1 MLSVEGDNNMEMK
14 MKDIMNE
21 LGGAFAVTWLIMGIT
36 VWNNPEDPM
45 FGVSDVGLGMASLG
59 GVLAL
64 GIAWMAFSGAD
75 ILPPITWMKAITS
88 DDITDQNMWT
98 STIIRL
104 ITQVVGAILAAI
116 LMAQLQPDYVTYAQA
131 WPDGQASWSF
141 ALWSVMG
148 LIAAG
153 AILGQ
158 ISAKVDNNWAM
169 PIAVMA
175 LAGIVNFESANDM
188 ASMLMNGTED
198 ALAVTV
204 PWLVDG
210 VCIGVGALLGMK
222 IDGFIADMDS
232 DDSSSE

>member
-1 MLSVEGDNNMEMK
+1 MEMK

-21 LGGAFAVTWLIMGIT
+21 LGGAFTVTWLIMGIT
-36 VWNNPEDPM
+36 LLTAEGFAGDIT
-45 FGVSDVGLGMASLG
+45 GLGMASLG
-59 GVLAL
+59 GMLAL
-64 GIAWMAFSGAD
+64 GIAWKAFDGAD
-75 ILPPITWMKAITS
+75 ILPPITWMKAVTS
-88 DDITDQNMWT
+88 DDLTDQNMWT

-104 ITQVVGAILAAI
+104 ITQVVGAMLAAT
-116 LMAQLQPDYVTYAQA
+116 LMVNLQPDHVTYAMA
-131 WPDGQASWSF
+131 YPDGQDAWSF
-141 ALWSVMG
+141 ALWSVVG

-153 AILGQ
+153 AVLGQ
-158 ISAKVDNNWAM
+158 ISAKAGNDWAM

-175 LAGIVNFESANDM
+175 LAGIVNWESANDM
-188 ASMLMNGTED
+188 SSMILNGTED
-198 ALAVTV
+198 AMAVTI

>member
-1 MLSVEGDNNMEMK
+1 MEMK

-21 LGGAFAVTWLIMGIT
+21 LGGAFTVTWLIMGIT
-36 VWNNPEDPM
+36 LLTAEGFAGDIT
-45 FGVSDVGLGMASLG
+45 GLGMASLG
-59 GVLAL
+59 GMLAL
-64 GIAWMAFSGAD
+64 GIAWKAFDGAD
-75 ILPPITWMKAITS
+75 ILPPITWMKAVTS
-88 DDITDQNMWT
+88 DDLTDQNMWT

-104 ITQVVGAILAAI
+104 ITPVVGAMLAAT
-116 LMAQLQPDYVTYAQA
+116 LMVNLQPDHVTYAMA
-131 WPDGQASWSF
+131 YPDGQDAWSF
-141 ALWSVMG
+141 ALWSVVG

-153 AILGQ
+153 AVLGQ
-158 ISAKVDNNWAM
+158 ISAKAGNDWAM

-175 LAGIVNFESANDM
+175 LASIVNWESANDM
-188 ASMLMNGTED
+188 SSMILNGTED
-198 ALAVTV
+198 AMAVTI